1 MSEIH
6 GATGAYAANALDP
19 SELDEFE
26 EHLAGCATCRR
37 EVGEFCET
45 ATELTRLSAAVPPPA
60 LKSSVMAAIRQV
72 RVLPPEV
79 AGPSE
84 PEQSA
89 PEAPEN
95 PAHRAASVVPVDE
108 LALRRQRRVTRLLA
122 LAVAAVMVVALGL
135 GGWVVSLLQ
144 RQPPVA
150 SATAETELLRA
161 PDLKVYTVT
170 LKGGGKATFVASK
183 SVNRAMISS
192 DDLPVLSAGQT
203 YQLWTLAGPLT
214 APTRV
219 SPDALLSGGKGVK
232 QWFTGPI
239 KESDGLGISIE
250 QAGGSSAPTDVRA
263 STAF

>member
-6 GATGAYAANALDP
+6 GATGAYATNALDP

-37 EVGEFCET
+37 EVAEFCET
-45 ATELTRLSAAVPPPA
+45 ATELARLSAAVPPPA
-60 LKSSVMAAIRQV
+60 LKSSVMAAIREV

-79 AGPSE
+79 VAPGEPGPTASV
-84 PEQSA
+84 A
-89 PEAPEN
+89 PETSPR
-95 PAHRAASVVPVDE
+95 HAAEVAPVDE
-108 LALRRQRRVTRLLA
+108 LALRRQRRLTRVLS
-122 LAVAAVMVVALGL
+122 LAVAAAMVVALGL

-161 PDLKVYTVT
+161 PDLKAYTVT
-170 LKGGGKATFVASK
+170 LKGGGKATFVVSK
-183 SVNRAMISS
+183 SANRAMISS

-203 YQLWTLAGPLT
+203 YQLWTLAGPMT

-239 KESDGLGISIE
+239 GESDGVGISIE